1 MIEKNKAIMS
11 NQIVNVISAEQDPAF
26 HKLNVENIVLDLPKY
41 APAPGQKGIWLNIK
55 YKYSK
60 NGKEKQDKLKIQTS
74 ELFSYGI
81 SRYGKKANLG
91 AANPEMAREDT
102 SPPKMCFVMVNRKL
116 REAIAK
122 GEDISEEDAE
132 DIKVEDETI
141 KMLEDITEKV
151 KELMKE
157 SDMINALGKQR
168 DKKKW
173 LINVDGMEI
182 IKRKEQENGIDSVYV
197 YSKVV
202 TANNFMKTK
211 FHILDDNEEEG
222 VRDLDQD
229 ETVETLEKKEF
240 NCKATAM
247 LVIDSVFV
255 GTEPYLQVKLA
266 EAVISEFS
274 EYKVKRNIIMPA
286 RLRNKSAD
294 KKKSN
299 SKLYDSDSDS
309 DDDKKDTKK
318 TTKKVI
324 KDDSDDS
331 E

>member
-1 MIEKNKAIMS
+1 MMIEKNKAIMS

-26 HKLNVENIVLDLPKY
+26 HKLNVENIVLELPKY

-55 YKYSK
+55 YKYSN

-81 SRYGKKANLG
+81 SRY
-91 AANPEMAREDT
+91 EDT

-157 SDMINALGKQR
+157 SDMMNALGKQR
-168 DKKKW
+168 DKNDKKKW

-274 EYKVKRNIIMPA
+274 EYKAKRNIIMPA

-294 KKKSN
+294 KKKKSN

-331 E
+331 DSD